1 MVTPPLK
8 ESSAPTHSRENPSLY
23 ELEILARQAGEILVQ
38 GSWRDNEIAH
48 KGLIDLVTDVDRRSE
63 AFILEQIRAHYPE
76 HSILA
81 EESGAQTRGQEH
93 TWYVDPLDGT
103 VNYAHG
109 IPIYAVSLAYA
120 QNGLVQLAVVFAP
133 ALDECFTAERGR
145 GAWLNGKRLSV
156 SNTHD
161 LDNSLL
167 VTGFP
172 YNVRT
177 HPTNLEY
184 YRRLALRCQGVRRLG
199 SAALDLCYV
208 AAGRFEGYWEMD
220 IAPWDVAAG
229 WLIAEE
235 AGGLVTRY
243 DGQPF
248 TLTPPL
254 TILAASHQIHALIKA
269 VLLA

>member
-1 MVTPPLK
+1 MTTL
-8 ESSAPTHSRENPSLY
+8 SSKPSQGLAVPTLY
-23 ELEILARQAGEILVQ
+23 ELELLARQAGEILVQ
-38 GSWRDNEIAH
+38 GAWRENEVAH
-48 KGLIDLVTDVDRRSE
+48 KSLIDLVTDVDRRSE
-63 AFILEQIRAHYPE
+63 AFILEQIRLHYPG
-76 HSILA
+76 HYILA
-81 EESGAQTRGQEH
+81 EESGAQSGDQEH

-103 VNYAHG
+103 VNYAHF

-120 QNGLVQLAVVFAP
+120 FQGKVNLAVVFAP

-145 GAWLNGKRLSV
+145 GAWLNGKRLKV
-156 SNTHD
+156 SATAD
-161 LDNSLL
+161 LDHSLL

-184 YRRLALRCQGVRRLG
+184 YRRLALLSQGVRRLG

-208 AAGRFEGYWEMD
+208 GAGRFDGYWEMD

-229 WLIAEE
+229 WLVAEE
-235 AGGLVTRY
+235 AGAVVTRH
-243 DGQPF
+243 DGQAF
-248 TLTPPL
+248 SLTPPL
-254 TILAASHQIHALIKA
+254 TILAANPQVHSLVKS